1 MQVVRIRHVRMGM
14 PGRCVV
20 VPVAVY
26 CAWNVVMAVQ
36 VVAIVMR
43 VRMFVFQR
51 IVLVGMSVRL
61 RQVQH
66 HAHQHQYP
74 AHRHHPGG

>member
-1 MQVVRIRHVRMGM
+1 MWMQVVRIRHVGMGV
-14 PGRCVV
+14 PGRRMP
-20 VPVAVY
+20 VPVAVSSG
-26 CAWNVVMAVQ
+26 WHVVMGVQ

-51 IVLVGMSVRL
+51 IMLVGMSVRL

-66 HAHQHQYP
+66 HAGQH
-74 AHRHHPGG
+74 